1 MSKPIRSF
9 LSFLL
14 VLQLIIPYS
23 TFAAAVGEFTSVVG
37 NVKQTRAKELITPVA
52 KSPIELKDIIATART
67 SSATM
72 VLSDES
78 KITLSENTKLEIKE
92 FLFKDKSRRGIFS
105 LAIGK
110 LTADVRKYIGGDNVF
125 EVNSPTVAVGVRGT
139 GFEFVEAMK
148 DGNVDPNLANQQ
160 MATVTCTDGSLNLS
174 SLSATGE
181 VISTAVLE
189 AGQVAVIIGGIITI
203 SKIGAVVAAA
213 LAAKTTGTG
222 AAGTAGGT
230 GTGGAAAAGSSA
242 TTATAAGS
250 GTTVA
255 AGGASGG
262 AAAAGTTAAAAGTAT
277 AATGLSTAAI
287 AGASVGAVAAVGV
300 TAAAIAGSG
309 GGGSSSSSSSSTQP
323 TTTTTPTTTPKP
335 CSDKSGK
342 WSGMSS
348 GKNGCGEPDSGTW
361 TFNVSADCSVSVECG
376 SNCNLN
382 CSISGNN
389 MTCSALWR
397 GSCGGVAQECTGPV
411 TGTFSGNTI
420 QGTAS
425 SPYCA
430 ALSYTWTGTKQ

>member
-1 MSKPIRSF
+1 MSKPIRRF

-23 TFAAAVGEFTSVVG
+23 TFAAAVGEFTWVIG
-37 NVKQTRAKELITPVA
+37 NVKQTREKKVIRPVV
-52 KSPIELKDIIATART
+52 KSPIELKDLIITEGA

-72 VLSDES
+72 VFSDDS
-78 KITLSENTKLEIKE
+78 TIRLSENTKLEIKE

-110 LTADVRKYIGGDNVF
+110 LTADVRKYIGGDNIF

-139 GFEFVEAMK
+139 GFEFVEGMK
-148 DGNVDPNLANQQ
+148 DGNVDPNVGNQR
-160 MATVTCTDGSLNLS
+160 MATVTCTDGSLTLS

-203 SKIGAVVAAA
+203 SKIGAAVAAA
-213 LAAKTTGTG
+213 LAAKTTGATG
-222 AAGTAGGT
+222 AAGGT
-230 GTGGAAAAGSSA
+230 GTGTGG
-242 TTATAAGS
+242 TAA
-250 GTTVA
+250 
-255 AGGASGG
+255 ASGG
-262 AAAAGTTAAAAGTAT
+262 AAT
-277 AATGLSTAAI
+277 TGLSTAAI